1 MVTDEPV
8 DRVLKRAF
16 EAAGAR
22 DVRAGGG
29 AATVQRY
36 LRVGLIDELHLAV
49 VPLLVGRGERLL
61 DDVADGIGDYRV
73 AETAA
78 SPAAA
83 HELPVRR

>member
-1 MVTDEPV
+1 MRVVTDEPV

-16 EAAGAR
+16 EAAGSR

-49 VPLLVGRGERLL
+49 VPHR
-61 DDVADGIGDYRV
+61 
-73 AETAA
+73 
-78 SPAAA
+78 
-83 HELPVRR
+83 